1 MEIYMFHNLIIIGL
15 VRFSNIFKVDFPIC
29 LKISIVYVLTIAMA
43 YAYNKMVNPLI
54 DKMQHKVLM
63 SLK

>member
-15 VRFSNIFKVDFPIC
+15 VRFANIFKVDFPIW
-29 LKISIVYVLTIAMA
+29 LKISIVYVLTIAIA
-43 YAYNKMVNPLI
+43 YAYNKVVNPLI

>member
-1 MEIYMFHNLIIIGL
+1 MGIS
-15 VRFSNIFKVDFPIC
+15 RFVAIFKVDIPIC
-29 LKISIVYVLTIAMA
+29 LKVGFVYVLTIAIA

>member
-1 MEIYMFHNLIIIGL
+1 MFHSLIIMGIS
-15 VRFSNIFKVDFPIC
+15 RFVAIFKVDIPIC
-29 LKISIVYVLTIAMA
+29 LKVGFVYVLTIAIA